1 MDVKSRDEQL
11 ANFEQEQVKVKDELY
26 NQIEA
31 LKIELQSQE
40 KMQQENLN
48 SMDGQCANLAG
59 KVEKLMQELAKREDQ
74 WEQFEKDAKAKEVD
88 SKAQIEAIKKEY
100 AAKEA
105 SQKERITSKKNAC
118 VELQHQ
124 LDTLSKE
131 MKNSEVEVSIFE
143 KQREKYSIASDK
155 MSRMLKE
162 KREEI
167 VGLTTRMELFMGEL
181 KSRKERVGSLK
192 QKVLAKKELVES
204 DLEDL
209 RISAKAQKE
218 EHENWSKKT
227 AEIDHLLGARKEEAQ
242 ELTTGVESLTKEL
255 KSTSET
261 VLALEAKVQDKGFV
275 ILANKESMEKS
286 LRDEQ
291 NLRAH
296 WTKQHAEM
304 GRLLKARQ
312 DEFACLTARVEIFA
326 TELQARETI
335 VGNLESKV
343 KDKEATVETQ
353 LVALKK
359 DLEGKQAFRDT
370 WSASTKEIH
379 CLLEEKKDQCVGLS
393 TRVELFHLELRKREE
408 RVASLEQILT
418 ERSGISEATL
428 EPYHVQLNAHK
439 EDLDKW
445 TNSALEIKRLLQSR
459 RNECVGLTTRLS
471 LFNQKLCDYDG
482 QVEELSKKVDAKV
495 SSHANDTVPLQNTLQ
510 KHQEE
515 RKNWESK
522 TIDIG
527 KQLEDRQNQC
537 IGLTTRLALFKQQA
551 KYHEEQ
557 VVALEA
563 KASDLHERF
572 DLQII
577 PLRSELKAQREGLES
592 WKQSTVDVEKLLLQ
606 AESECVCLTGEL
618 KQHIA
623 KLQGFQKEVVTLHTK
638 VQVKGDIITAQNN
651 HYLAEH
657 QKETQ
662 ELNNW
667 SSKTKDLEELLVTK
681 EGQVTGLT
689 TRLSLFESELVKRQA
704 TRSDFQTKFT
714 TTKREF
720 ENKILNLQNELQ
732 FQREQRDHCL
742 ELTLNMNK
750 SMKEVKEP
758 CIGLTTRLSLFKKE
772 LEGRE
777 DRVKLLDTQVREKTR
792 HALSV
797 LEPLRKEFQ
806 KEQDARD
813 KWNDSTLD
821 IFWMLKERQ
830 DQTVSLTTRLGMF
843 RVARLARLFSCL
855 CIF

>member
-1 MDVKSRDEQL
+1 M
-11 ANFEQEQVKVKDELY
+11 
-26 NQIEA
+26 
-31 LKIELQSQE
+31 
-40 KMQQENLN
+40 N

-59 KVEKLMQELAKREDQ
+59 KVEKLMKELANREEQ
-74 WEQFEKDAKAKEVD
+74 WDKFEKDAKAKEVD

-100 AAKEA
+100 SAKEA
-105 SQKERITSKKNAC
+105 SQKDSITSKKNAC
-118 VELQHQ
+118 VELQNQ
-124 LDTLSKE
+124 LESLSKE
-131 MKNSEVEVSIFE
+131 MKDSEVELSIFE
-143 KQREKYSIASDK
+143 EQREKWNNASDS

-181 KSRKERVGSLK
+181 KSRKERVGSLE

-204 DLEDL
+204 DLEEL
-209 RISAKAQKE
+209 RISVKAQRE

-227 AEIDHLLGARKEEAQ
+227 AEIERLLGARQEEAQ
-242 ELTTGVESLTKEL
+242 EFTTRVESLTKEL
-255 KSTSET
+255 ESTSEK
-261 VLALEAKVQDKGFV
+261 VLALETKVQDKAFV
-275 ILANKESMEKS
+275 ILANKESMEKT

-291 NLRAH
+291 NQRAH

-335 VGNLESKV
+335 VENLESKV

-359 DLEGKQAFRDT
+359 DLGGKQAFRDT
-370 WSASTKEIH
+370 WSESTKEIH
-379 CLLEEKKDQCVGLS
+379 CLLDEKKDQCVGLS
-393 TRVELFHLELRKREE
+393 TRVELFHLELRKRGE
-408 RVASLEQILT
+408 RVASLERIFT
-418 ERSGISEATL
+418 ERSGIGAAAL
-428 EPYHVQLNAHK
+428 EPYCVQLNAHK
-439 EDLDKW
+439 ADLDKW
-445 TNSALEIKRLLQSR
+445 TNSTLEIKRLLQSR
-459 RNECVGLTTRLS
+459 RDECVGLTTRLS

-482 QVEELSKKVDAKV
+482 QVDELSKKVDAKLG
-495 SSHANDTVPLQNTLQ
+495 SHTNDVVPLQNTLR

-515 RKNWESK
+515 RDSWESK
-522 TIDIG
+522 TTDIG
-527 KQLEDRQNQC
+527 KQLEERQNQC
-537 IGLTTRLALFKQQA
+537 VGLTTRLALFRQQA

-557 VVALEA
+557 VLALEA

-572 DLQII
+572 DLQIV
-577 PLRSELKAQREGLES
+577 PLRSELKAQREGLEC
-592 WKQSTVDVEKLLLQ
+592 WKESTVNVEKLLQQ
-606 AESECVCLTGEL
+606 AENECVCLTGEL

-623 KLQGFQKEVVTLHTK
+623 KLQGCQKEVATLQAK
-638 VQVKGDIITAQNN
+638 VEVKGDIVTAKKK
-651 HYLAEH
+651 HYLTEH
-657 QKETQ
+657 QKDAQ

-667 SSKTKDLEELLVTK
+667 SSKTKDLEDLLVEK
-681 EGQVTGLT
+681 EGQIIGLT
-689 TRLSLFESELVKRQA
+689 TRLALFELELVNRQTA
-704 TRSDFQTKFT
+704 CSDFQTKFT
-714 TTKREF
+714 TTKEEF

-742 ELTLNMNK
+742 EVTLNMNK

-777 DRVKLLDTQVREKTR
+777 DRVKLLDTQVREKTE
-792 HALSV
+792 HALSM
-797 LEPLRKEFQ
+797 LEPLRKELQ
-806 KEQDARD
+806 KQQDARD

-830 DQTVSLTTRLGMF
+830 DQTVGLTTRLGMF
-843 RVARLARLFSCL
+843 FFVRLALCLDAFVFSNMFIICFQNFSCL
-855 CIF
+855 SCKRRRRR